1 MEPDAQEH
9 FDLINFKLTEHDLK
23 LEEHEEKFIAQD
35 KTLNA
40 TRKLLLAGARMLMD
54 MDKKF
59 DALADSEVRFYG
71 SMQELRKTM
80 QELAEAQKR
89 TDEALHRF
97 LERTGNGHNS

>member
-9 FDLINFKLTEHDLK
+9 FDQINFKLTEHDLK
-23 LEEHEEKFIAQD
+23 LEEHDEKFIAQD
-35 KTLNA
+35 KSLSAIRTLLM
-40 TRKLLLAGARMLMD
+40 TGARMLIA

-59 DALADSEVRFYG
+59 DALADSEARLYG
-71 SMQELRKTM
+71 SM

-97 LERTGNGHNS
+97 LERSGNGHNS